1 MSSQSAKRPLS
12 LNPGPKS
19 KKLEKMEKMEKIAAA
34 AALEEKT
41 SHPTIIIDDE
51 NVVSTT
57 KTTSSHKHKHH
68 KEKKLEEP
76 TIEVEI
82 VESKKSG
89 KSTNGL
95 KEKTTNGN
103 HKVDD
108 VVPSST
114 TPTITPTATP
124 TTTTIPAVLNEIVT
138 DEKKNLRESPRQKI
152 IKEKEEAIAVAV
164 AVVVSPPTPQ
174 ESPVKVVDETPKK
187 PEKILEV
194 TEQQTP
200 INKNINLTNLQTDS
214 LLKEKDCKG
223 FNGDGDELPSFILLQ
238 SEHKDSPLP
247 AAQTPSGKILKI
259 TGGPPTRARI
269 SPFRR
274 SDRFQNASTIV
285 NLSTVSERSN
295 ASAERSFGQHLR
307 TISGRKSTK
316 PFESY
321 RKYEFDTSLSS
332 SMNATIGSEKSLSF
346 RTPFKGIKRTADEPD
361 HEMDDE
367 TNRIE
372 TPKRVRL
379 DFSGLLGLVA
389 SPVTM
394 LRNRLQRT
402 NLQCSTPNGKIAMEK
417 CDVEDLENNQMDVES
432 IGSSETAIEA
442 EEILLENVDLLDDDL
457 KKPGLELGGEVDAD
471 IIITEHQNEADK
483 KKWCSIM

>member
-1 MSSQSAKRPLS
+1 MSSHTTKRPLS

-19 KKLEKMEKMEKIAAA
+19 KKLEKMEKLAAA
-34 AALEEKT
+34 AALEEKNV
-41 SHPTIIIDDE
+41 HPTIIIDDE
-51 NVVSTT
+51 TVVSTT
-57 KTTSSHKHKHH
+57 KSSSHKHK
-68 KEKKLEEP
+68 KEKKIEEP
-76 TIEVEI
+76 IVIEAEI
-82 VESKKSG
+82 VEPIKKSG

-95 KEKTTNGN
+95 DKKEKATNGN
-103 HKVDD
+103 HKVDEI
-108 VVPSST
+108 VLPSST
-114 TPTITPTATP
+114 TAAV
-124 TTTTIPAVLNEIVT
+124 TTTPVEIVI
-138 DEKKNLRESPRQKI
+138 DEKKTRESPRQKI
-152 IKEKEEAIAVAV
+152 VKEKEEEKIVVAV
-164 AVVVSPPTPQ
+164 APPTPQ
-174 ESPVKVVDETPKK
+174 ESPVKIADETPKK
-187 PEKILEV
+187 QTEKISELIEK
-194 TEQQTP
+194 TP
-200 INKNINLTNLQTDS
+200 INKNLILTNLQTDS

-223 FNGDGDELPSFILLQ
+223 FNGDGEEMPSFVLMQ

-247 AAQTPSGKILKI
+247 VQTPSGKILQK

-295 ASAERSFGQHLR
+295 SSADRSFGQHLR

-321 RKYEFDTSLSS
+321 RKFEFDSSLSS
-332 SMNATIGSEKSLSF
+332 SMNATVGSEQNSSF
-346 RTPFKGIKRTADEPD
+346 RTPFKGVKRTADEPD

-367 TNRIE
+367 TKRIE

-379 DFSGLLGLVA
+379 DFSGLLGFVA

-402 NLQCSTPNGKIAMEK
+402 NLQCSTPNGKTTVEK
-417 CDVEDLENNQMDVES
+417 LEIEELENNQMDVES
-432 IGSSETAIEA
+432 VASSDTAIEA
-442 EEILLENVDLLDDDL
+442 EENVDLVEDDL
-457 KKPGLELGGEVDAD
+457 KKPENELIGGGGDGEVDAD
-471 IIITEHQNEADK
+471 IIITEHQNEAEQ